1 MTNREKDIMNTILTY
16 VYEDMII
23 GKDKDYI
30 VDYLNDYINYL
41 KGRISKDVIDTLED
55 VREEILDLILLGELL

>member
-41 KGRISKDVIDTLED
+41 KGRISKDVIDILED